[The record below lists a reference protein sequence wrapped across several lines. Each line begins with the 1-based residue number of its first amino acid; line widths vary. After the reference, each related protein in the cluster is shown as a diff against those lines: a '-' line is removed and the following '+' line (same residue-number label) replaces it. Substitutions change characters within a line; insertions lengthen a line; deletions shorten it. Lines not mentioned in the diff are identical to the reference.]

1 MNHREVA
8 GRMMSLAGLVLLATT
23 TLAAV
28 LGMAGPVSTPSM
40 SSAGGGAGADSSAP
54 GLLHVLGISG
64 QIRALTL
71 LPGTPKPAAATA
83 PDGSPLTILPLVPL
97 SAKLG
102 ATWRGY
108 HVGFWPGERTAGDRA
123 RYRLPPGFLEVTPG
137 NENVPLSTHFRVR
150 DFLTHDQEST
160 WPKVL
165 VIQLPLLDKL
175 ELLSAELVRLGKAPA
190 LHVMSGFRTP
200 QYNALGVGPLGGRAR
215 DSRHMYGDA
224 ADVFLDADGDGRMDD
239 LNGDGHIDVKD
250 ARWLAAVA
258 DRVEAAHPEVTGGI
272 GIYPAN
278 GVHGPFVH
286 VDTRGFRARW

>member
-1 MNHREVA
+1 MKHERMA
-8 GRMMSLAGLVLLATT
+8 GRVMSLAGVAVLATAA
-23 TLAAV
+23 LAGV
-28 LGMAGPVSTPSM
+28 LGMAGPGSRPSM
-40 SSAGGGAGADSSAP
+40 SSAGDGPAADSSAP
-54 GLLHVLGISG
+54 GLVRVLGISG
-64 QIRALTL
+64 QIRAMTL
-71 LPGTPKPAAATA
+71 LPGAPNPAASTA
-83 PDGSPLTILPLVPL
+83 PDGSALSILPLVPL

-102 ATWRGY
+102 ASWRGY
-108 HVGFWPGERTAGDRA
+108 HIGFWPGERSTDNRA
-123 RYRLPPGFLEVTPG
+123 RYRLPAGFLEVTPR
-137 NENVPLSTHFRVR
+137 NEDVPLSTHFRVR
-150 DFLTHDQEST
+150 DFLTHDQEGT

-165 VIQLPLLDKL
+165 VIQFPLLDKL

-200 QYNALGVGPLGGRAR
+200 QYNTLGVGPLGGRAR

-224 ADVFLDADGDGRMDD
+224 ADVFEDADGDGRMDD
-239 LNGDGHIDVKD
+239 LNGDGRIDVKD

-258 DRVEAAHPEVTGGI
+258 ERVEAAHPEVTGGI